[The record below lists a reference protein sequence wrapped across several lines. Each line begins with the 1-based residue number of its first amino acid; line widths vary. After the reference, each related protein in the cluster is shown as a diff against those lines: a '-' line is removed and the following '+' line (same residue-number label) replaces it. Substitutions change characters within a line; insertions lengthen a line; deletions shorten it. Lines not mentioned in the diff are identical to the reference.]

1 LAAHESLTVT
11 TIGLVLLALSE
22 KVQVIG
28 KSSAAT
34 GLGMAEASNEP
45 PMITASAIILFD
57 IRLQP

>member
-1 LAAHESLTVT
+1 LTVT

-22 KVQVIG
+22 KVQFIG

-34 GLGMAEASNEP
+34 GLGTAATSNAP
-45 PMITASAIILFD
+45 PMITASAIDLFG

>member
-34 GLGMAEASNEP
+34 GLGTAAISNEP